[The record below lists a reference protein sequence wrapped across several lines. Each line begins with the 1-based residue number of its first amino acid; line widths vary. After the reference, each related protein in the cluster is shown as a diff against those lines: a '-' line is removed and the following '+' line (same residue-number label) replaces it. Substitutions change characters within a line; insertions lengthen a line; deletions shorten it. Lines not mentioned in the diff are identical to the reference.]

1 MTEVN
6 NLTIP
11 VEGMTCAACALRIE
25 RKLNR
30 VNGVRSAGVNYATE
44 EAVIRYDSS
53 ESGLSEIIDAIQT
66 TGYSVRTSRAETR
79 FSGQQ
84 AVAEAERLKNLLLT
98 TNGVVEVNIES
109 QSGSSEVGVLYVSGM
124 LSGKALA
131 SIFSRFSSESQSI
144 ESEDLRE
151 IERQK
156 RYQAVRRRLIVA
168 LAGSLP
174 LAVLA
179 MNHGRFSFAG
189 EHIVQMLLASP
200 VVFYSGS
207 PFFTGA
213 WVALRHKAADM
224 NSLVALGVAAAFGYS
239 VVAVLVPRWVS
250 QAGSMPDVYFEAAAL
265 IISFILVGRL
275 LEERAKGKTG
285 AAVRSLK
292 ELQPDIA
299 RVVRADGEVDVPVS
313 EVFLGDKVRVLP
325 GQRIPVDGYVIDGSS
340 RVDESMLTGESV
352 PVKKSSGD
360 KVSAGT
366 VNDAGVLLVEVA
378 RTGSDTMLSQISK
391 MVMEAQVSK
400 APIQELADRVAA
412 IFVPVVLALA
422 VVTGAVWWA
431 VGPEPVLNNVL
442 LRFVAVL
449 IIACPCALGLATPT
463 AIIVG
468 TGRAAKRGIL
478 VKSARAIQQ
487 MGLVSVIALDKTG
500 TITEG
505 KPVVT
510 AIETVND
517 FSETDLMQYA
527 AAVEAYS
534 EHPLAR
540 AVLQEAKKR
549 HLSVPDAADHQIIP
563 GLGVSGIV
571 NGSLVRVG
579 SARFLSES
587 GISGTETLSVASAN
601 PVFLVSKDASLVGSI
616 TVGDSIR
623 PEAESAI
630 KQLRA
635 RGIRVVMLTG
645 DRLNVAQE
653 IAAQVGIEEIKADL
667 LPVDKIGEIEKLREA
682 GHHVAMIGDGIN
694 DAPALASADVGIA
707 VRSGSD
713 IAYEASDITLM
724 TNDLRLVP
732 ESIAISRAT
741 MKTIRQNLFFAFV
754 YNVVCIP
761 VAAGVLFPSF
771 GFLLSPV
778 LASVAMALS
787 SVTVVSNSLR
797 LRQSKLAG

>member
-30 VNGVRSAGVNYATE
+30 ADGVRSAGVNYATE
-44 EAVIRYDSS
+44 EAVIRYDSA
-53 ESGLSEIIDAIQT
+53 ESGLGEIIDVIQS

-79 FSGQQ
+79 LSGQQ
-84 AVAEAERLKNLLLT
+84 ALAEAEALKNLLLT
-98 TNGVVEVNIES
+98 TNGVVEVHIES
-109 QSGSSEVGVLYVSGM
+109 HSGSSEVDVRYVSGM

-144 ESEDLRE
+144 ESEDFRE
-151 IERQK
+151 ENRQK

-179 MNHGRFSFAG
+179 MSHGRISFAS

-200 VVFYSGS
+200 VVLYSGS
-207 PFFTGA
+207 PFFGGA
-213 WVALRHKAADM
+213 WIALRHRAADM
-224 NSLVALGVAAAFGYS
+224 NSLVALGVASAFGYS
-239 VVAVLVPRWVS
+239 VVATLMPRWVS
-250 QAGSMPDVYFEAAAL
+250 TAGSMPDLYFEAAAV

-299 RVVRADGEVDVPVS
+299 RVVRTEGEVDVSVS
-313 EVFLGDKVRVLP
+313 EVLLGDKVRVLP

-340 RVDESMLTGESV
+340 RVDESMLTGETV
-352 PVKKSSGD
+352 PVKKSLGD

-378 RTGSDTMLSQISK
+378 RTGSDTMLSQIAQ
-391 MVMEAQVSK
+391 MVVEAQVSK

-412 IFVPVVLALA
+412 IFVPVVLVLA
-422 VVTGAVWWA
+422 VVTAAVWWA
-431 VGPEPVLNNVL
+431 VGPDPVLNNVL

-468 TGRAAKRGIL
+468 TGRAAKKGIL
-478 VKSARAIQQ
+478 VKNARAIQE

-505 KPVVT
+505 NPVVT
-510 AIETVND
+510 AIETVDD
-517 FSETDLMQYA
+517 FSETDLVRFA
-527 AAVEAYS
+527 AAVEAFS

-540 AVLQEAKKR
+540 AVLQEADKR
-549 HLSVPDAADHQIIP
+549 QLSLPEAIDHEILP
-563 GLGVSGIV
+563 GLGVSGTV
-571 NGSLVRVG
+571 DGSLIRVG
-579 SARFLSES
+579 SARFLAES

-601 PVFLVSKDASLVGSI
+601 PSFLVSKDASLVGSI

-623 PEAESAI
+623 PEAVSAI
-630 KQLRA
+630 KQLQT

-645 DRLNVAQE
+645 DRLNVAKE
-653 IAAQVGIEEIKADL
+653 VAYQVGIEEVKANL
-667 LPVDKIGEIEKLREA
+667 LPVDKIREIENLRQA
-682 GHHVAMIGDGIN
+682 GHHIAMIGDGIN
-694 DAPALASADVGIA
+694 DAPALASADIGIA

-724 TNDLRLVP
+724 TNDLSLVP
-732 ESIAISRAT
+732 MSIAISRAT

-771 GFLLSPV
+771 GLLLSPV

-797 LRQSKLAG
+797 LRQSTLSG